1 MSKIPRV
8 GEDED
13 LFGGFI
19 IASNKELR
27 CITSFQKLK
36 TVDGALTISQ
46 NEELN
51 HINLSTLENLTG
63 ITRFNANGKKLADF
77 LFESLEPLLFREP
90 G

>member
-13 LFGGFI
+13 LFGGLI

-63 ITRFNANGKKLADF
+63 ITRFNANGEKLADF